1 MPSKL
6 LFLPG
11 AGGNPSFWKPVSEL
25 LKHPASKTRL
35 GWPGFGSVP
44 TDPLVNDIDDL
55 VAKVIS
61 EIDQPTAII
70 AQSMGGVIA
79 MQVALN
85 RPEFITHLILTVTS
99 GGINVSD
106 LRAEDWRPDYLKS
119 NPLFPRWFT
128 DYKSDLSANLGSIK
142 VPILLIWGDADP
154 ISPVAVAERL
164 RDLLPHARL
173 HVFPGGAHDLAF
185 SLASSVAPLIDE
197 HLSHAI

>member
-70 AQSMGGVIA
+70 AQSMGG
-79 MQVALN
+79 
-85 RPEFITHLILTVTS
+85 
-99 GGINVSD
+99 
-106 LRAEDWRPDYLKS
+106 
-119 NPLFPRWFT
+119 
-128 DYKSDLSANLGSIK
+128 
-142 VPILLIWGDADP
+142 
-154 ISPVAVAERL
+154 
-164 RDLLPHARL
+164 LLPCKLRL
-173 HVFPGGAHDLAF
+173 IGQNL
-185 SLASSVAPLIDE
+185 LLT
-197 HLSHAI
+197 